1 MERETQSKPKRKAT
15 GAAAMGA
22 GPGRPKG
29 VPNKTTTE
37 LKQAILNAA
46 NDVGE
51 DGEGKAGLVGYLRTL
66 ARSEPK
72 AFSGLLGRVLPL
84 QVTGEGGGP
93 VVARIELVPM
103 NGDRTD

>member
-1 MERETQSKPKRKAT
+1 MVKETQTKPKRKAT

-46 NDVGE
+46 NDGARME
-51 DGEGKAGLVGYLRTL
+51 KERRAGWLP
-66 ARSEPK
+66 AHACKEEPK
-72 AFSGLLGRVLPL
+72 AFSSLLGPRAAAP
-84 QVTGEGGGP
+84 
-93 VVARIELVPM
+93 
-103 NGDRTD
+103 GDG